1 MLYYFTY
8 IACGVFLICLAY
20 AAYAILGRLVVLR
33 SLRQLAFRVQMLA
46 RGRTARLGSLLNAH
60 PLVLFFSDQL
70 SIELER
76 ELTYLERRRRIQT
89 TYHYFWQYMPFT
101 FDRLKLLRR
110 RVERIEQRR

>member
-60 PLVLFFSDQL
+60 PLVLFFSDPL
-70 SIELER
+70 HRTRARAHLLGASSPDPNHLP
-76 ELTYLERRRRIQT
+76 LLVAVYAVRI
-89 TYHYFWQYMPFT
+89 
-101 FDRLKLLRR
+101 
-110 RVERIEQRR
+110 

>member
-1 MLYYFTY
+1 MFYYFTY

-60 PLVLFFSDQL
+60 PLVLFFSDRL
-70 SIELER
+70 SVELER
-76 ELTYLERRRRIQT
+76 ELTYLERRHRIAT
-89 TYHYFWQYMPFT
+89 PYHSRQCMPFA